1 MNTLYDYYNVDP
13 SAGGDVV
20 FTPGGRQ
27 LYKQS
32 QADGKQQ
39 MLNDYIDLKK
49 NLGPD
54 VEIDE
59 DFLKMYMGMGSNQ
72 VMPGTTAGQNELQQR
87 GIPGYPGSNN
97 IMTNNQQVES
107 GELGKEKR
115 LKKFVVPF
123 YSGKMGS

>member
-1 MNTLYDYYNVDP
+1 
-13 SAGGDVV
+13 
-20 FTPGGRQ
+20 
-27 LYKQS
+27 
-32 QADGKQQ
+32 

-87 GIPGYPGSNN
+87 GIPGYPGSNVN
-97 IMTNNQQVES
+97 IMGNNQGDNARE
-107 GELGKEKR
+107 GKEKK

>member
-1 MNTLYDYYNVDP
+1 
-13 SAGGDVV
+13 
-20 FTPGGRQ
+20 
-27 LYKQS
+27 
-32 QADGKQQ
+32 
-39 MLNDYIDLKK
+39 MLDDYIDLKK

-72 VMPGTTAGQNELQQR
+72 VLPGTTAGKNELQQR
-87 GIPGYPGSNN
+87 GLPTYPGSNVS
-97 IMTNNQQVES
+97 ILNNDQEES
-107 GELGKEKR
+107 AKKGKEKR